1 MLFSLFQQKSFT
13 TASTLSSNSTSEEN
27 ISMRSSRDN
36 ASKADHSET
45 ASMRSALESISS
57 AGPEDNIHASSES
70 IEDKEEQLVYLIT
83 NILFT
88 ILWRG
93 IENNG
98 GDSWK
103 VARRP
108 ASWTFC
114 HPPILRSMIIFL
126 LSGTR
131 SGASLYQPIGVE

>member
-1 MLFSLFQQKSFT
+1 
-13 TASTLSSNSTSEEN
+13 
-27 ISMRSSRDN
+27 MRSSKDN
-36 ASKADHSET
+36 TSKTDPSET
-45 ASMRSALESISS
+45 GSMRSALGSLSS
-57 AGPEDNIHASSES
+57 TGQEDNIHASKES

-103 VARRP
+103 VSTHA
-108 ASWTFC
+108 
-114 HPPILRSMIIFL
+114 HPKSIGNTMRMNELFMFL
-126 LSGTR
+126 GTWSGF
-131 SGASLYQPIGVE
+131 GLHQFAWFK